1 MTPFNLQNY
10 KDYDLKIHQ
19 QKEEKL
25 MLTFQK
31 IIDFARSHKNEIV
44 DHIKDIT
51 EWYEYEDIDV
61 SVIVTI
67 SESLDTNGNRY
78 LILSV
83 DKESENLGFL
93 RSVTLF
99 SFYIDED
106 SRKYS
111 RKKLLNEIEQELT
124 AFENSIKA
132 FDNQKE
138 DYVTNN

>member
-1 MTPFNLQNY
+1 
-10 KDYDLKIHQ
+10 
-19 QKEEKL
+19 

-31 IIDFARSHKNEIV
+31 IIDFARSHKEEIV

-51 EWYEYEDIDV
+51 EWYEYDDIDV
-61 SVIVTI
+61 SVIVAI
-67 SESLDTNGNRY
+67 SDELDANGNRY

-111 RKKLLNEIEQELT
+111 RKKLL
-124 AFENSIKA
+124 
-132 FDNQKE
+132 KE
-138 DYVTNN
+138 ANKN

>member
-1 MTPFNLQNY
+1 
-10 KDYDLKIHQ
+10 
-19 QKEEKL
+19 

-31 IIDFARSHKNEIV
+31 IIDFARSHKEEIV

-51 EWYEYEDIDV
+51 EWYEYDDIDV
-61 SVIVTI
+61 SVIVAI
-67 SESLDTNGNRY
+67 SDELDVNGNRY

-111 RKKLLNEIEQELT
+111 RKKLLKEVEQELT
-124 AFENSIKA
+124 AFENSINA
-132 FDNQKE
+132 FDN
-138 DYVTNN
+138 

>member
-1 MTPFNLQNY
+1 
-10 KDYDLKIHQ
+10 
-19 QKEEKL
+19 

-51 EWYEYEDIDV
+51 EWYEYEDVDV
-61 SVIVTI
+61 SVIVAI
-67 SESLDTNGNRY
+67 SDELDANGNRY

-93 RSVTLF
+93 QYVNLF
-99 SFYIDED
+99 SFFLDED

-111 RKKLLNEIEQELT
+111 RKKLLKEVEQELT
-124 AFENSIKA
+124 AFENSINS
-132 FDNQKE
+132 FEN
-138 DYVTNN
+138 

>member
-1 MTPFNLQNY
+1 
-10 KDYDLKIHQ
+10 
-19 QKEEKL
+19 

-51 EWYEYEDIDV
+51 EWYEYEDVDV
-61 SVIVTI
+61 SVIVAI
-67 SESLDTNGNRY
+67 SDELDANSNRY

-93 RSVTLF
+93 QYVNLF
-99 SFYIDED
+99 SFFLDED

-111 RKKLLNEIEQELT
+111 RKKLLKEVEQELT
-124 AFENSIKA
+124 AFENSINS
-132 FDNQKE
+132 FEN
-138 DYVTNN
+138 

>member
-1 MTPFNLQNY
+1 
-10 KDYDLKIHQ
+10 
-19 QKEEKL
+19 

-51 EWYEYEDIDV
+51 EWYEYEDVDV
-61 SVIVTI
+61 SVIVAI
-67 SESLDTNGNRY
+67 SDELDTNGNRY

-111 RKKLLNEIEQELT
+111 RKKLLKEVEQELT
-124 AFENSIKA
+124 AFENSINS
-132 FDNQKE
+132 FEN
-138 DYVTNN
+138 

>member
-1 MTPFNLQNY
+1 
-10 KDYDLKIHQ
+10 
-19 QKEEKL
+19 

-51 EWYEYEDIDV
+51 EWYEYEDVDV
-61 SVIVTI
+61 SVIVAI
-67 SESLDTNGNRY
+67 SDELDANGNRY

-93 RSVTLF
+93 QYVNLF
-99 SFYIDED
+99 SFFLDED

-111 RKKLLNEIEQELT
+111 RKKLLKEVEQELT
-124 AFENSIKA
+124 AFENSIKS
-132 FDNQKE
+132 FDN
-138 DYVTNN
+138 

>member
-1 MTPFNLQNY
+1 
-10 KDYDLKIHQ
+10 
-19 QKEEKL
+19 

-31 IIDFARSHKNEIV
+31 IIDFARSHKEEIV

-51 EWYEYEDIDV
+51 EWYEYEDVDV
-61 SVIVTI
+61 SVIVAI
-67 SESLDTNGNRY
+67 SDELDTNGNRY

-83 DKESENLGFL
+83 DKDSDNIGFSQ
-93 RSVTLF
+93 SVNLF

-132 FDNQKE
+132 FDN
-138 DYVTNN
+138 

>member
-1 MTPFNLQNY
+1 
-10 KDYDLKIHQ
+10 
-19 QKEEKL
+19 

-31 IIDFARSHKNEIV
+31 IIDFARSHKEEIV

-51 EWYEYEDIDV
+51 EWYEYEDVDV
-61 SVIVTI
+61 SVIVAI
-67 SESLDTNGNRY
+67 SDELDANGNRY

-99 SFYIDED
+99 SFFVDED

-111 RKKLLNEIEQELT
+111 RKKLLKIVEQELT
-124 AFENSIKA
+124 AFENSIKS
-132 FDNQKE
+132 F
-138 DYVTNN
+138 NN

>member
-1 MTPFNLQNY
+1 
-10 KDYDLKIHQ
+10 
-19 QKEEKL
+19 

-31 IIDFARSHKNEIV
+31 IIDFARSHKEEIV
-44 DHIKDIT
+44 DHINDIK
-51 EWYEYEDIDV
+51 EWYEYEDVDV
-61 SVIVTI
+61 SVIVAI
-67 SESLDTNGNRY
+67 SDELDANGNRY

-124 AFENSIKA
+124 AFENSINS
-132 FDNQKE
+132 FEN
-138 DYVTNN
+138 

>member
-1 MTPFNLQNY
+1 
-10 KDYDLKIHQ
+10 
-19 QKEEKL
+19 

-31 IIDFARSHKNEIV
+31 IIDFARSHKEEIV
-44 DHIKDIT
+44 DNIKDIT
-51 EWYEYEDIDV
+51 EWYEYEDVDV
-61 SVIVTI
+61 SVIVAI
-67 SESLDTNGNRY
+67 SDELDANGNRY

-111 RKKLLNEIEQELT
+111 RKKLLKEVEQELT

-132 FDNQKE
+132 FDN
-138 DYVTNN
+138 

>member
-1 MTPFNLQNY
+1 
-10 KDYDLKIHQ
+10 
-19 QKEEKL
+19 

-31 IIDFARSHKNEIV
+31 IIDFARSHKEEIV

-51 EWYEYEDIDV
+51 EWYEYDDIDV
-61 SVIVTI
+61 SVIVAI
-67 SESLDTNGNRY
+67 SDELDANGNRY

-111 RKKLLNEIEQELT
+111 RKKLLKEVEQELT

-132 FDNQKE
+132 FDN
-138 DYVTNN
+138 